1 MNEFARMIRVFTCLG
16 MLAGPVMA
24 EGTIQVPSGQPLT
37 LGEVL
42 IDDSQGETWV
52 RFRFIAPNIGT
63 TLNTGQAAV
72 PYDTAAADMDH
83 LCQNLV
89 LPYLAKYALEPARV
103 VISLSDR
110 PVPFG
115 TANPDVTQ
123 FFEAYRPENAR
134 CIWEAF

>member
-1 MNEFARMIRVFTCLG
+1 MNDFTR
-16 MLAGPVMA
+16 LAGSLACLALPANVAQA
-24 EGTIQVPSGQPLT
+24 EQSLQVPSGQPVT

-52 RFRFIAPNIGT
+52 RFRFVAPLIGEE
-63 TLNTGQAAV
+63 NGEVSYEKAA
-72 PYDTAAADMDH
+72 PDMDH
-83 LCQNLV
+83 LCQNLA
-89 LPYLAKYALEPARV
+89 LPYLSEYALDPARV

-115 TANPDVTQ
+115 TANPQATQ
-123 FFEAYRPENAR
+123 YFEAYRPENTS